1 MIAAANRPKTKM
13 VVPKLFP
20 DGVGVM
26 VGSGAGVAITVGSK
40 KLNV

>member
-13 VVPKLFP
+13 VVPRSLP

-26 VGSGAGVAITVGSK
+26 DGSGAGVAITVGSK